1 MSNAD
6 LKKKIEELEKLRD
19 KKNVLESMV
28 KTLEKRIL
36 TDEVNFKQQIDRLN
50 FDLKESSNKNNR

>member
-36 TDEVNFKQQIDRLN
+36 TDEVKFKQ
-50 FDLKESSNKNNR
+50 DLDK